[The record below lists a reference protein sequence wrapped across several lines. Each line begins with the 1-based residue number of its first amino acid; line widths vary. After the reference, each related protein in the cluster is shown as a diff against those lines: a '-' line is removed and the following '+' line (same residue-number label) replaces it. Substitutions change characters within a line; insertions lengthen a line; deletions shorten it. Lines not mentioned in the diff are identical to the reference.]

1 MKRLF
6 ISIWQWLFRKKKGV
20 EVTAPLQTPTMRVVK
35 SEPQEDKVEAIL
47 NGNAPEPKFMD
58 VKESSDM
65 FTDATLNKINHLTS
79 KSERVMPLDNENI
92 EEQLQEKYGYEPLKF
107 EVEKDGQMYLLT
119 EKQFVFYT
127 IIKNAKKARGVD
139 ICKGFLEY
147 KNPTGV
153 PDNLPHWRY
162 SMSSHKTT
170 MAYLFKSGLIKKTGK
185 FYSIK

>member
-1 MKRLF
+1 MKKVF
-6 ISIWQWLFRKKKGV
+6 MSIGQWWFRKKKGV
-20 EVTAPLQTPTMRVVK
+20 EVTTPLETPTMKVVK
-35 SEPQEDKVEAIL
+35 PEPQEDKVEAIL
-47 NGNAPEPKFMD
+47 SGNAPEPQFMD
-58 VKESSDM
+58 IKESSDM
-65 FTDATLNKINHLTS
+65 LQQ
-79 KSERVMPLDNENI
+79 
-92 EEQLQEKYGYEPLKF
+92 EEPIQEKGSYEPLKF
-107 EVEKDGQMYLLT
+107 VVEKEGQTYSLT

-127 IIKNAKKARGVD
+127 IIKNSKKARGVD

-162 SMSSHKTT
+162 SMSSHKPT

>member
-1 MKRLF
+1 MKKLF
-6 ISIWQWLFRKKKGV
+6 MSIGHWWFGKKKGV
-20 EVTAPLQTPTMRVVK
+20 EVTAPLKTPTMKVVK
-35 SEPQEDKVEAIL
+35 PEPQEDKVEAIL
-47 NGNAPEPKFMD
+47 NGNYPEPQFMD
-58 VKESSDM
+58 IEESSEM
-65 FTDATLNKINHLTS
+65 LYQ
-79 KSERVMPLDNENI
+79 

-107 EVEKDGQMYLLT
+107 EVEKDGQTYSLT

-139 ICKGFLEY
+139 ICKGFLEF

-153 PDNLPHWRY
+153 PQNLPYWRY
-162 SMSSHKTT
+162 NLSSHKTT